1 MVTMLVRGL
10 IIRDMKR
17 QRVDDGAG
25 RDTADDDGGWTTQ
38 LKLLSPA
45 LQQAMNGREYC
56 TEAQLTPKVMLDR
69 LLAVKE
75 IAMVEAAD
83 ISVQTLSGGTFTVT
97 MERSDNEVHVLKAL
111 IESKQGASRLKQD
124 LYLIEQQEQEQKE
137 EKEEQEEQKKEQKEQ
152 KEQDESSR
160 AALRNDGRIEGRCL
174 VLLCVRTE
182 TGEDKSE
189 SISNLLIR
197 LIEQI

>member
-1 MVTMLVRGL
+1 
-10 IIRDMKR
+10 MKR

-25 RDTADDDGGWTTQ
+25 RDTADDGDDDDGGWTTQ

-45 LQQAMNGREYC
+45 LQQAMNGRGYC

-69 LLAVKE
+69 LLALKE
-75 IAMVEAAD
+75 IAVVEAAD

-97 MERSDNEVHVLKAL
+97 MDRSDNEVHVLKAL

-124 LYLIEQQEQEQKE
+124 LYLIEQQQEQKE
-137 EKEEQEEQKKEQKEQ
+137 EKEEKEEQEI
-152 KEQDESSR
+152 DESSR

-182 TGEDKSE
+182 TGEDKSGE
-189 SISNLLIR
+189 H
-197 LIEQI
+197 Q

>member
-1 MVTMLVRGL
+1 
-10 IIRDMKR
+10 MKR

-25 RDTADDDGGWTTQ
+25 RDTADDDDGGWTTQ

-69 LLAVKE
+69 LLALKE
-75 IAMVEAAD
+75 IAVVEAAD

-97 MERSDNEVHVLKAL
+97 MDRSDNEVHVLKAL

-124 LYLIEQQEQEQKE
+124 LYLVEQQ
-137 EKEEQEEQKKEQKEQ
+137 EQKKEQKQE
-152 KEQDESSR
+152 
-160 AALRNDGRIEGRCL
+160 I
-174 VLLCVRTE
+174 
-182 TGEDKSE
+182 EDK
-189 SISNLLIR
+189 
-197 LIEQI
+197 

>member
-1 MVTMLVRGL
+1 
-10 IIRDMKR
+10 MKR

-25 RDTADDDGGWTTQ
+25 RDTADDDDGGWTTQ

-69 LLAVKE
+69 LLALKE
-75 IAMVEAAD
+75 IAVVEAAD

-97 MERSDNEVHVLKAL
+97 MDRSDNEVHVLKAL

-124 LYLIEQQEQEQKE
+124 LYLIEQKEQNKE
-137 EKEEQEEQKKEQKEQ
+137 EKEQEQQKEQ
-152 KEQDESSR
+152 KEEEEQEIEDESSR

-189 SISNLLIR
+189 QKQFIDSLD
-197 LIEQI
+197 

>member
-1 MVTMLVRGL
+1 
-10 IIRDMKR
+10 MKR

-25 RDTADDDGGWTTQ
+25 RDTADDDDGGWTTQ

-69 LLAVKE
+69 LLALKE

-97 MERSDNEVHVLKAL
+97 MDRSDNEVHVLKAL

-124 LYLIEQQEQEQKE
+124 LYLIEQQ
-137 EKEEQEEQKKEQKEQ
+137 
-152 KEQDESSR
+152 
-160 AALRNDGRIEGRCL
+160 
-174 VLLCVRTE
+174 
-182 TGEDKSE
+182 
-189 SISNLLIR
+189 
-197 LIEQI
+197 